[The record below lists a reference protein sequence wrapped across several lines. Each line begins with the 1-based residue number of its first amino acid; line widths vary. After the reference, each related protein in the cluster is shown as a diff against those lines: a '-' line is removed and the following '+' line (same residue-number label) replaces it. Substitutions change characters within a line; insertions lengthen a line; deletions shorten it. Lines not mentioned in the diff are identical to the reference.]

1 MQWFLVRAGPGLRG
15 HLCSARA
22 WLLKSELHNG
32 RSGHRA
38 GPLELNC
45 PVFYSTDMQE
55 ARHSDMTGL
64 ALSVSC
70 EACLFLQV
78 LVPVVADLAAQYKV
92 GQLVDLMLVELE
104 GDELLLL
111 EGLNF
116 LFLGICLLKL
126 KEGCSL
132 LVRGG
137 AEHALVL
144 GVKTTVQGGAF
155 ISRWQ
160 RGAYTFRHIIIFVR
174 DCLNISVCRSL
185 SSSTA

>member
-1 MQWFLVRAGPGLRG
+1 M
-15 HLCSARA
+15 
-22 WLLKSELHNG
+22 
-32 RSGHRA
+32 
-38 GPLELNC
+38 
-45 PVFYSTDMQE
+45 FYSTDMQE

-78 LVPVVADLAAQYKV
+78 LVPVVADLAAQDKV

-104 GDELLLL
+104 GDEFLLL

-116 LFLGICLLKL
+116 LFLVIFLLKL

-144 GVKTTVQGGAF
+144 RVKTTVQSGAF

-160 RGAYTFRHIIIFVR
+160 R
-174 DCLNISVCRSL
+174 
-185 SSSTA
+185 

>member
-1 MQWFLVRAGPGLRG
+1 M
-15 HLCSARA
+15 
-22 WLLKSELHNG
+22 
-32 RSGHRA
+32 A
-38 GPLELNC
+38 GPLELNF

-78 LVPVVADLAAQYKV
+78 LVPVVADLAAQDKV

-155 ISRWQ
+155 ISWWQ
-160 RGAYTFRHIIIFVR
+160 RGSYTFRYVIIFVR
-174 DCLNISVCRSL
+174 DCLNIAVCRSL